1 MKYGSKPPSPVIHSV
16 PIHGV
21 ADASQLRSLLT
32 AMAPSAVPMGGLFVV
47 PEKDFQKQAA
57 QIAAGMLN
65 GHAVTNGG
73 GDENFGGYGPRT
85 LVDGSYSIPAQ
96 GKIFISDRLL
106 RDPGKL
112 QKNLAHEL
120 GHLAAEG
127 DSSEGAA
134 DSYRDLY
141 LQRAQQAQKI
151 DAGVQRLPDN
161 AMSVLSGALK
171 GIQATPASPLVEI
184 AGTQP
189 K

>member
-1 MKYGSKPPSPVIHSV
+1 
-16 PIHGV
+16 
-21 ADASQLRSLLT
+21 
-32 AMAPSAVPMGGLFVV
+32 MGGLFVV
-47 PEKDFQKQAA
+47 PEKEFQKRAA

-65 GHAVTNGG
+65 GRAVTNNG
-73 GDENFGGYGPRT
+73 GDENFGGAGQRT
-85 LVDGSYSIPAQ
+85 FVDGSYSIPAQ

-106 RDPGKL
+106 RDPEKL

-120 GHLAAEG
+120 GHLAADG

-134 DSYRDLY
+134 DAYRDLY
-141 LQRAQQAQKI
+141 LKRAQQAQKI
-151 DAGVQRLPDN
+151 WNGAQQLPDN

-184 AGTQP
+184 AGTQS